1 MNNITVNKIKCQRD
15 LFNIPEHIVYLNTAY
30 MSPLSNKVQKAILN
44 GSIIETQPWR
54 IDPKLHF
61 FSFLNQIKISFA
73 ELFKI
78 SHKNVSLIPSAS
90 YGISTAAKNIK
101 LTKTKNKILILK
113 DQFPSNVYPWMELVR
128 NNMGIIEKI
137 DSCNEKSITEKLI
150 DRINEQVIAVAI
162 PNIRWTDGYVLDLE
176 RISIVCKNYDVKL
189 ILDLTQS
196 AGAMEI
202 DLGKIKPDFA
212 IIANYKWMLGPYST
226 GFMYVSDNFIEGIPL
241 EETWIGRKN
250 SEDFSKL
257 TVYQSEYNFDSIRFD
272 MGQRANFTLMPGVMA
287 SLEQLHD
294 WGIKNIENTLYE
306 NNKIICKGLNE
317 LGFDILEE
325 NKRAPH
331 FISAKLPSLDG
342 NLVIKKL
349 KMNNIFISERS
360 GYLRIT
366 PHLWNNEQDFLK
378 LLECLKLIIN

>member
-1 MNNITVNKIKCQRD
+1 MVFRQ
-15 LFNIPEHIVYLNTAY
+15 LL
-30 MSPLSNKVQKAILN
+30 
-44 GSIIETQPWR
+44 
-54 IDPKLHF
+54 
-61 FSFLNQIKISFA
+61 
-73 ELFKI
+73 
-78 SHKNVSLIPSAS
+78 
-90 YGISTAAKNIK
+90 NIK

-176 RISIVCKNYDVKL
+176 RISIACKNYDVKL

-331 FISAKLPSLDG
+331 FISAKLPCLDG

>member
-1 MNNITVNKIKCQRD
+1 MGRLLKHNLGELT
-15 LFNIPEHIVYLNTAY
+15 LNY
-30 MSPLSNKVQKAILN
+30 I
-44 GSIIETQPWR
+44 
-54 IDPKLHF
+54 

-176 RISIVCKNYDVKL
+176 RISIACKNYDVKL

-287 SLEQLHD
+287 ALEQLHD

-331 FISAKLPSLDG
+331 FISAKLPSLEG